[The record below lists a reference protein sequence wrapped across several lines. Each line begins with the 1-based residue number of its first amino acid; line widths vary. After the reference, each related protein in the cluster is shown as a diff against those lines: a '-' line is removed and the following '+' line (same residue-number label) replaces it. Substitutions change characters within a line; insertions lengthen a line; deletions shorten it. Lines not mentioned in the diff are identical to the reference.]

1 LISPLRTFVASF
13 FALLLTGFNFQQIHI
28 YVQDTDYIT
37 ALLCCNIHK
46 GVKMRCS
53 SVAIFSLRTS
63 HHTTCMQFHLSQ
75 QMTKFHW
82 VCVGLIN
89 INISF
94 HRTLQLV
101 LRLFYIKENKFSK
114 LNTII
119 GVKGKS

>member
-53 SVAIFSLRTS
+53 CVAIFSLSTS
-63 HHTTCMQFHLSQ
+63 LHTTCMQFHLSQ
-75 QMTKFHW
+75 QMTISLSLCGAYQYQH
-82 VCVGLIN
+82 LLSQN
-89 INISF
+89 IATSIEI
-94 HRTLQLV
+94 V
-101 LRLFYIKENKFSK
+101 LHKRE
-114 LNTII
+114 
-119 GVKGKS
+119 